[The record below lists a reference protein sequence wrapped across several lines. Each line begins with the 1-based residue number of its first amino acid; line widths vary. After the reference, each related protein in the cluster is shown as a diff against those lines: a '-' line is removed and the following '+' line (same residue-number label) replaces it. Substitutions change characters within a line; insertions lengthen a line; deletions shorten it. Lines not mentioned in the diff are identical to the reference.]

1 MLAYGEM
8 DQLIKSPWV
17 RSLLSVEFRKICLSI
32 LDYMHDIGGYAVHS
46 SEYEGA
52 PSPILQVFDQYKED
66 LIWGQDAAHY
76 VGAMSDDGR
85 QVVHV
90 QAGFK

>member
-1 MLAYGEM
+1 MEN
-8 DQLIKSPWV
+8 KN
-17 RSLLSVEFRKICLSI
+17 I
-32 LDYMHDIGGYAVHS
+32 LDYIDDIGVYAVHS

-90 QAGFK
+90 QAGFRSNSIQQMVPDSMLGF

>member
-1 MLAYGEM
+1 MEN
-8 DQLIKSPWV
+8 
-17 RSLLSVEFRKICLSI
+17 RNI
-32 LDYMHDIGGYAVHS
+32 LDYMDDIGVYAVHS

-90 QAGFK
+90 QAGFR